1 MIHIIILFV
10 CTAALF
16 ISGYFCLL
24 HANDLHISSVPVISV
39 FASIIML
46 INAVVNKN
54 NMGNFVYFS
63 KIIIGIY
70 VLIILFKLQ
79 VNKKKSS

>member
-1 MIHIIILFV
+1 MIHIIILFA
-10 CTAALF
+10 CTVALF

-24 HANDLHISSVPVISV
+24 YANDLYIGSVPVISA
-39 FASIIML
+39 FTSIIML
-46 INAVVNKN
+46 VNAVINKN
-54 NMGNFVYFS
+54 NMENFVYFS

-79 VNKKKSS
+79 LNKKKSS

>member
-1 MIHIIILFV
+1 MIHIIILFA
-10 CTAALF
+10 CTVALF

-24 HANDLHISSVPVISV
+24 YSNDLYINSVPVISA
-39 FASIIML
+39 FTSIIML
-46 INAVVNKN
+46 VNAVINKN

-63 KIIIGIY
+63 KIFIGIY

-79 VNKKKSS
+79 LNKKKSS

>member
-1 MIHIIILFV
+1 MVHIIILFA
-10 CTAALF
+10 CTVALF
-16 ISGYFCLL
+16 TSGYFCLL
-24 HANDLHISSVPVISV
+24 YSNDLYIGSVPVISV
-39 FASIIML
+39 FTSIIML
-46 INAVVNKN
+46 ANAVINKN

-79 VNKKKSS
+79 LNKKKSS

>member
-1 MIHIIILFV
+1 MTHIIILFA
-10 CTAALF
+10 CTVALF
-16 ISGYFCLL
+16 TSGYFCLL
-24 HANDLHISSVPVISV
+24 YSDDLYIGSVPVISV
-39 FASIIML
+39 FTSVIML
-46 INAVVNKN
+46 VNAVVNKN

-79 VNKKKSS
+79 LNKKKSS

>member
-1 MIHIIILFV
+1 MIHIIILFA
-10 CTAALF
+10 CTVALF

-24 HANDLHISSVPVISV
+24 HADDLHISSVPVISILV
-39 FASIIML
+39 SIIML
-46 INAVVNKN
+46 VNAVVNKN

-63 KIIIGIY
+63 KIIIGMY

-79 VNKKKSS
+79 LNKKKPS